1 MEDGRKQ
8 HKKWLE
14 KVYSDELQIM
24 SESSKHQK
32 FIYAIILKLAIRK
45 QTERGFETLVTE
57 LLNDIRSLTRITVV
71 SSMDTQTH
79 GDKKYVVTKIKF
91 NAKKLEHDNFRNPT
105 EFVEKFLIPTIH
117 QLDGRPSVVEV
128 GKLHLSG

>member
-8 HKKWLE
+8 HKKWLNTI
-14 KVYSDELQIM
+14 YSQNINEEREQ
-24 SESSKHQK
+24 QK
-32 FIYAIILKLAIRK
+32 YIYAIVIKLAIKK
-45 QTERGFETLVTE
+45 QSERGLETLVTE

-71 SSMDTQTH
+71 SSMDTYIK
-79 GDKKYVVTKIKF
+79 GERKYVVVKIKF
-91 NAKKLEHDNFRNPT
+91 NAKKLEHDNFKNPQ

-117 QLDGRPSVVEV
+117 KLDGKPSVVEV